1 MADPGASE
9 HHTGL
14 AFDMTVP
21 NTSMFLG
28 TPQCAWLHEHCW
40 EYGFILRYT
49 DEKQQ
54 ITGFAGEAWHIRYVG
69 TEHSLAMQQSGQ
81 CLEEYLGEVQQ

>member
-1 MADPGASE
+1 
-9 HHTGL
+9 
-14 AFDMTVP
+14 MTVP

-28 TPQCAWLHEHCW
+28 TKQCTWLHQHCW

-69 TEHSLAMQQSGQ
+69 KEHAAIIYEMDIPLETYIAALRAAALSQY
-81 CLEEYLGEVQQ
+81 LEEE